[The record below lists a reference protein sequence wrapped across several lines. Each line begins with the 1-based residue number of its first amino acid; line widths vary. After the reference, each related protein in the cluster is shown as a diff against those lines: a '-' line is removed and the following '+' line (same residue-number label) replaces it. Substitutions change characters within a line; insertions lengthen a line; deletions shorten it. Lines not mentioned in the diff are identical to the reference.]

1 MNRAMLARVGPLAQR
16 AILRTFRQPPL
27 VVQGIVFP
35 LFLFAF
41 TVGGLGKLATQL
53 PGFPTSSYSTFAL
66 ALTFAYSA
74 VFATVV
80 GGGALGEDIRSGF
93 VTRTALTATPGI
105 ALVLGQLSGV
115 VVFAVFQSV
124 VYLVVGLAAGAS
136 IAAGPGGALVMIA
149 LAVLG
154 ALAFGSLGMLLAQK
168 TRSPE
173 AVQGLLPLLTVFM
186 FLSSMSLP
194 RGLIS
199 TGWVRTVA
207 SFNPI
212 SYVIEGQRSLLVNGW
227 DGQALGFAAAVAVAI
242 LVPAVFVTVAGL
254 RAASVSR

>member
-1 MNRAMLARVGPLAQR
+1 MSATTERVGPLAQR

-27 VVQGIVFP
+27 LVQGIVFP

-41 TVGGLGKLATQL
+41 TVGGLGKIATQI

-66 ALTFAYSA
+66 ALTFTYSA
-74 VFATVV
+74 LFATVI
-80 GGGALGEDIRSGF
+80 GGAALGEDIRSGF
-93 VTRTALTATPGI
+93 VTRTALTATSGVAI
-105 ALVLGQLSGV
+105 VLGQLSGV

-124 VYLVVGLAAGAS
+124 IYLVVGLAAGAS
-136 IAAGPGGALVMIA
+136 IAAGAGGALVMIL
-149 LAVLG
+149 LAALG
-154 ALAFGSLGMLLAQK
+154 ALAFGSLGMLIAQK

-194 RGLIS
+194 RDLITTS
-199 TGWVRTVA
+199 WVQTVA

-212 SYVIEGQRSLLVNGW
+212 SYVIEGQRSLLVTGW
-227 DGQALGFAAAVAVAI
+227 DGHALGYAAAIAVAI
-242 LVPAVFVTVAGL
+242 LVPALFATVSGL
-254 RAASVSR
+254 RAASVAR

>member
-1 MNRAMLARVGPLAQR
+1 MSATAARVGPLAQR

-41 TVGGLGKLATQL
+41 TVGGLGKLATQI
-53 PGFPTSSYSTFAL
+53 PGFPTPSYSTFAL
-66 ALTFAYSA
+66 ALTFTYSA
-74 VFATVV
+74 VFATVI
-80 GGGALGEDIRSGF
+80 GGAALGEDIRSGF
-93 VTRTALTATPGI
+93 VTRTALTATPGVAI
-105 ALVLGQLSGV
+105 VLGQLSGV

-124 VYLVVGLAAGAS
+124 IYMAVGLAVGAR

-149 LAVLG
+149 LASLG
-154 ALAFGSLGMLLAQK
+154 ALAFGSVGMLIAQR

-194 RGLIS
+194 RNLIT
-199 TGWVRTVA
+199 TGWVQTVA

-227 DGQALGFAAAVAVAI
+227 DGQALGYAAAIAVAI
-242 LVPAVFVTVAGL
+242 LVPALFATVTGL
-254 RAASVSR
+254 RTASVAR

>member
-1 MNRAMLARVGPLAQR
+1 MSQATLTRVGPLAQR

-41 TVGGLGKLATQL
+41 TVGGLGKIATQL
-53 PGFPTSSYSTFAL
+53 PGFPTHSYSTFAL
-66 ALTFAYSA
+66 ALTFTYAA
-74 VFATVV
+74 VFATVI
-80 GGGALGEDIRSGF
+80 GGAALGEDIRSGF
-93 VTRTALTATPGI
+93 VTRTALTATSGV

-115 VVFAVFQSV
+115 VAFAVFQSV
-124 VYLVVGLAAGAS
+124 VYLVVGLAAGAH
-136 IAAGPGGALVMIA
+136 IAAGPGGGLVMVGLTMA
-149 LAVLG
+149 G
-154 ALAFGSLGMLLAQK
+154 ALAFGSLGMLIAQK

-194 RGLIS
+194 RDLIS
-199 TGWVRTVA
+199 TGWVQTVA

-212 SYVIEGQRSLLVNGW
+212 SYLIEGQRSLLVTGW
-227 DGQALGFAAAVAVAI
+227 DGQALGFAAATAAAI
-242 LVPAVFVTVAGL
+242 LLPALAATVVGL
-254 RAASVSR
+254 RAASVAR